1 MKYIMETR
9 ESVPLANLGR
19 EAVSEGVYVN
29 VNGDNNSSNCNN
41 GGEKTYKV
49 RRGRIVAKQFL
60 LGGGKGSNRDSSS
73 NNSSSNIQNKPR

>member
-9 ESVPLANLGR
+9 ESIPLASLGR

-29 VNGDNNSSNCNN
+29 SDNNNGSSNCNN
-41 GGEKTYKV
+41 HGERTYKV

-60 LGGGKGSNRDSSS
+60 LGGKSSNKDSTS
-73 NNSSSNIQNKPR
+73 NNSSSNLQNKPR